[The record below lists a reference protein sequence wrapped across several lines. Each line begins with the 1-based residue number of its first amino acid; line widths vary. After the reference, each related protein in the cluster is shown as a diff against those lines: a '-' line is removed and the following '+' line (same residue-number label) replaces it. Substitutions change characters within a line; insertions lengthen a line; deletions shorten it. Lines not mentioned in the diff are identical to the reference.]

1 MHQPIKSTFLALSMG
16 LLTASTAM
24 AGDPEP
30 AQCDAAYTQQECL
43 QIGSFMHTLA
53 EYRDTSVG
61 KANAARLLAER
72 IDKAGRVGSNLTGHS
87 TRLINTLAD
96 VVWELRPLSP
106 DALAIYGMHYCDINF
121 AFEQVGESVDVA
133 LSSLA
138 RDTLACQTGGK
149 EEDEPAVLR
158 NCVCNAAT
166 QARGAL
172 QQELDA
178 RELDS

>member
-1 MHQPIKSTFLALSMG
+1 MHHAIKHTVLAASIG
-16 LLTASTAM
+16 LLSATAAI

-30 AQCDAAYTQQECL
+30 AQCEAAYTQQECL

-72 IDKAGRVGSNLTGHS
+72 VDKAGRIGSHLTGHS
-87 TRLINTLAD
+87 TKLISTLAD

-138 RDTLACQTGGK
+138 RDTLACQTSGS
-149 EEDEPAVLR
+149 EDDAPVVLR
-158 NCVCNAAT
+158 DCVCSAAT
-166 QARGAL
+166 QARSSL
-172 QQELDA
+172 QQDIDS
-178 RELDS
+178 RDLDS